1 MTRAPGDGTVSGT
14 GDGAGPANGGGAG
27 RANGGG
33 ADGAAG
39 RGAGGGRGRGADADG
54 ALPAGRES
62 GLAGKRIAGYVV
74 EAEIGRGGMAV
85 VYRAHD
91 LNLDRTVALKLLA
104 PELARNDTFRKRF
117 THESR
122 VAAAIDHPHI
132 VPVFEAGETEGVL
145 YIAMRYVPGQ
155 DLRALLDREGPLE
168 PVTAG
173 RIAVQVASALDAAHA
188 HDLVHRDVKPGNIL
202 VAEGTDRD
210 HPEHVYLTDFGLT
223 KKSLSLTG
231 FTTVGQFVGT
241 LDYVAPEQISGK
253 PVDGRCD
260 VYSLACVV
268 FETLTGVP
276 PFRRDDDMALLWA
289 HQYDPPPPLS
299 EERPGLPEAADAVFA
314 KALAKT
320 PEERYGTCL
329 EFVAELRAA
338 VERGR
343 RSRSAVSGGSV
354 ANAVS
359 GKWPQGPP
367 PEPPAWARPVF
378 REL

>member
-1 MTRAPGDGTVSGT
+1 MA
-14 GDGAGPANGGGAG
+14 GAT
-27 RANGGG
+27 
-33 ADGAAG
+33 
-39 RGAGGGRGRGADADG
+39 RGAD
-54 ALPAGRES
+54 LPAGRPS
-62 GLAGKRIAGYVV
+62 GLVGKQIAGYVV

-91 LNLDRTVALKLLA
+91 LRLDRTVALKLLA

-117 THESR
+117 AHESR

-145 YIAMRYVPGQ
+145 YIAMRYVAGQ
-155 DLRALLDREGPLE
+155 DLRALLDREGRLPAAK
-168 PVTAG
+168 AG

-231 FTTVGQFVGT
+231 LTTVGQFVGT

-260 VYSLACVV
+260 VYGFGCVV

-289 HQYDPPPPLS
+289 HQYDPAPRLS
-299 EERPGLPEAADAVFA
+299 AECPGLPEAADAVLA
-314 KALAKT
+314 KALAKA
-320 PEERYGTCL
+320 PEERYDTCL
-329 EFVAELRAA
+329 EFVADLRAA
-338 VERGR
+338 LEGAAPGPVPPEGAGPR
-343 RSRSAVSGGSV
+343 
-354 ANAVS
+354 
-359 GKWPQGPP
+359 PPGPP
-367 PEPPAWARPVF
+367 PAPPRWALPVF
-378 REL
+378 RQVP